1 MQMKKELRYAD
12 EGVKVKYADTGI
24 RVRIIM
30 EMNRR

>member
-30 EMNRR
+30 EMKRR